1 MQLIEYSHGDGI
13 EVIFG
18 GGRREFIPGNQSDPE
33 YPDKKGERE
42 DGRNLLMEW
51 KEKHPNAEY
60 VWNKKQ
66 FDKIDVDKVDHVI
79 GTLFDCLKRVVVVPS
94 RLW

>member
-1 MQLIEYSHGDGI
+1 
-13 EVIFG
+13 
-18 GGRREFIPGNQSDPE
+18 
-33 YPDKKGERE
+33 
-42 DGRNLLMEW
+42 MEW
-51 KEKHPNAEY
+51 KEKHPNSEY

-66 FDKIDVDKVDHVI
+66 FDEIDVDKVDHVI

>member
-1 MQLIEYSHGDGI
+1 MQLIEYSHGNGI

-18 GGRREFIPGNQSDPE
+18 GGRREFIPESQSDPE

-51 KEKHPNAEY
+51 KEKYPNAEY

-66 FDKIDVDKVDHVI
+66 FDEIDVDKVDHVI
-79 GTLFDCLKRVVVVPS
+79 GTLFDCLKRVVVVS
-94 RLW
+94 S